1 VTSECMGL
9 VLLAVMLTSCL
20 SVLAEIHGGEQ

>member
-1 VTSECMGL
+1 MGL

-20 SVLAEIHGGEQ
+20 SVLAEIHGGEK